1 MNSQMEHLE
10 SKKDNT
16 LTHLGENAEYQG
28 RLLKLSREKGL
39 LKQHKILKRMALF
52 LMKNKFRS
60 DCMCIYMLTEIMLY
74 DQTGFIPGIQK
85 PFNLILCI
93 QLIPQSN
100 RLKKKSSMFLLVNRE
115 NPLDKSQ
122 YPFMEWI

>member
-39 LKQHKILKRMALF
+39 LKQNNTKYLKEWL
-52 LMKNKFRS
+52 
-60 DCMCIYMLTEIMLY
+60 
-74 DQTGFIPGIQK
+74 
-85 PFNLILCI
+85 
-93 QLIPQSN
+93 
-100 RLKKKSSMFLLVNRE
+100 SS
-115 NPLDKSQ
+115 
-122 YPFMEWI
+122 